1 MLGNPDSGRLPLQE
15 NINENKFIYAD
26 VPGVKEVGCRIK
38 DSGFLTDV
46 GIGKI
51 SGHESGQL
59 SRIIYGVINYCD
71 IHVALPFYDL
81 VTKPYN
87 FCENLVKQLYIMGQQ
102 IQIQYNIQQVKKQE

>member
-1 MLGNPDSGRLPLQE
+1 M
-15 NINENKFIYAD
+15 
-26 VPGVKEVGCRIK
+26 
-38 DSGFLTDV
+38 